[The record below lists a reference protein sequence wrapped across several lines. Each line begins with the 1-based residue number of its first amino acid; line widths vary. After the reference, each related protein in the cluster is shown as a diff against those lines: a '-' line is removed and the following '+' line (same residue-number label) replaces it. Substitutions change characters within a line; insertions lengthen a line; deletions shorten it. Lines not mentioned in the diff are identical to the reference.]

1 MTREEKNAKTMVALR
16 GLCDEAEKMYKQLI
30 DMEEVIKNRAN
41 EIECLVDDIE
51 FEFDYETE
59 ENSEQELEYMDITS
73 DIGYFTRNIM
83 SRFKW

>member
-1 MTREEKNAKTMVALR
+1 MTREEKNAKTIVALR
-16 GLCDEAEKMYKQLI
+16 NLCDEAEKMYKQLF

-41 EIECLVDDIE
+41 EIECLVDDME

-59 ENSEQELEYMDITS
+59 ENSEQEQEYMDITS

-83 SRFKW
+83 SRFRW